1 MDARFTRGKSLV
13 LERALGRPRSEL
25 SLAAFALLFSELVQ
39 YCQRRVASVA
49 ELQARLARLGHHV
62 GLRALDALVARERP
76 GRRETK
82 VLGVLLFV
90 KGPLWRALFGREAD
104 KLEQANDDD
113 RTFYVIEREPVVN
126 TFVSVPRENS
136 SLNCAAFAAGL
147 LEAVL
152 GAAGFPARVSAHWH
166 KGTTLMIKFDEAVI
180 ARDKSLEGR

>member
-1 MDARFTRGKSLV
+1 MDARFTRGKSPV

-49 ELQARLARLGHHV
+49 ELQARLARLGHH
-62 GLRALDALVARERP
+62 RP

-166 KGTTLMIKFDEAVI
+166 KGTTLMIKFDE
-180 ARDKSLEGR
+180 